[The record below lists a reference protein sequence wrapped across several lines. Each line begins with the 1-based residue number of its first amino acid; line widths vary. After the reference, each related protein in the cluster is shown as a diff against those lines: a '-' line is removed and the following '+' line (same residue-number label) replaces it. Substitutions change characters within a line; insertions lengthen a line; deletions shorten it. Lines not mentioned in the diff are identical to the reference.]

1 MCPAQTVHRVLPH
14 VRRWSAYSP
23 AHRVELTSHAV
34 QTAQGWWIFDPIPLE
49 SPPFSPGEIAG
60 ILLTNDNHERDCA
73 AWATL
78 YGVDCWAAAE
88 AVDLPAWVRRWNR
101 PGPFLGWQWIPLPGG
116 APGETAFH
124 DPDRS
129 LLILGDAVVNLPGRL
144 LEILPDKYCRDPRQ
158 LRESLR
164 LLPAVET
171 ALVAHGEPLL
181 KDAGRRLQGLLGV

>member
-1 MCPAQTVHRVLPH
+1 MSPALTVQQVMPH
-14 VRRWSAYSP
+14 IRRWTAYSP

-34 QTAQGWWIFDPIPLE
+34 QTAQGWWIFDPIPLQ

-73 AWATL
+73 AWAGL
-78 YGVDCWAAAE
+78 YGIDCWASAE
-88 AVDLPAWVRRWNR
+88 AVDLPTWVRRWSR
-101 PGPFLGWQWIPLPGG
+101 PGPFLGWNWIPLPGG

-129 LLILGDAVVNLPGRL
+129 LLVLGDAVVNLPGRS

-164 LLPAVET
+164 LLPIVET